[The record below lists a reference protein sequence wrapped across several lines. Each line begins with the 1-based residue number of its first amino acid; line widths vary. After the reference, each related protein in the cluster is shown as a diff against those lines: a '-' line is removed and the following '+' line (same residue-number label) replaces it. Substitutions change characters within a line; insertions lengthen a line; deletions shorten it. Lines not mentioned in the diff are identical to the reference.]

1 MSDKLPNN
9 SAIES
14 LSEPISA
21 LHMDKSPAG
30 HRETASEG
38 PYKRLSWAEHGKV
51 SCVPRANNGEYW
63 RFLKYFSVLK
73 HEITQAAEGFT
84 SWGHNVSCV

>member
-21 LHMDKSPAG
+21 LHMNNSPAG
-30 HRETASEG
+30 HPETASEG
-38 PYKRLSWAEHGKV
+38 LISASAGQGIGKTD
-51 SCVPRANNGEYW
+51 CVLRANNGEYW
-63 RFLKYFSVLK
+63 RFLKCFSVLK
-73 HEITQAAEGFT
+73 REI
-84 SWGHNVSCV
+84 V